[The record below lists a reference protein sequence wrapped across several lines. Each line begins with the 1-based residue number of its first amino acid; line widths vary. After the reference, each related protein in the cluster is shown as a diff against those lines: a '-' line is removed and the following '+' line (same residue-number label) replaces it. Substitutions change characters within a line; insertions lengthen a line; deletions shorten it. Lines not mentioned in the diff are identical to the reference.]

1 MGNFISCLFHIYH
14 LWNIIIRSTITIM
27 AFLLIYILFWC
38 SIQDTLSIP
47 TLDYYLPSMEDPNSL
62 RLECINTDGQID
74 RNARFKFYNSMNVL
88 FKERLTDENSNY
100 LTYNITEDFEV
111 LVRCVIDGVRSEAVW
126 FVGK

>member
-1 MGNFISCLFHIYH
+1 
-14 LWNIIIRSTITIM
+14 M

-38 SIQDTLSIP
+38 SIQATLSIP
-47 TLDYYLPSMEDPNSL
+47 TLDYYLPSREDLNLL
-62 RLECINTDGQID
+62 RLECLNTGQID

-88 FKERLTDENSNY
+88 FKERLTDENLNY

-111 LVRCVIDGVRSEAVW
+111 LIRCVIDGVHSEAIW